1 MITQDLA
8 PADLDARWTPNG
20 KWVRLDSTRSATR
33 GGIESGRYADRLSD
47 PATQKRLAKALKR
60 WTRRTDPLI
69 EAVRA
74 SERLTDKD
82 FAIRINAKG

>member
-1 MITQDLA
+1 MAAI
-8 PADLDARWTPNG
+8 
-20 KWVRLDSTRSATR
+20 KKSSTRDVLV
-33 GGIESGRYADRLSD
+33 GGRSSDRLSD
-47 PATQKRLAKALKR
+47 PATKKRLAKALKR
-60 WTRRTDPLI
+60 WADRTDPLI